1 MTSGTTHLLT
11 LASLITASVQEII
24 SAYPN
29 IPHPDSTSLGIYDD
43 PESVP
48 PELSKAI
55 QCVEAA
61 CVQLS
66 CAVASPGHAIVNKAL
81 AHAEPASLLVVTQAR
96 IADYLLDKPDGL
108 HVSELARL
116 SGLDESKLGRI
127 LRLLVTSHVYR
138 EVKPNV
144 FSNNRLSMKLL
155 SSDPVS
161 DIVNLLTDES
171 LTASSHLNES
181 MTAQEGS
188 KIPFERATRLPFF
201 EYHKT
206 PEGKAKGDRFPR
218 AMVGWGNVTGK
229 GLLATAYPWEHQ
241 PADTTICDIAG
252 GNGHVTMALM
262 KAHPHLKVVL
272 QDQEQVIVMGKQF
285 WNQEYSEAVERRR
298 VEFVPFN
305 FFKDT
310 AAKGCDFYYIRSIL
324 RDWPDEQSLLIL
336 SNVRKAMKPSSRL
349 IIHDTV
355 LRQAVRTTPASP
367 SRKDATFQDVA
378 PEPLLPNYGA
388 ARIRTYEL
396 DMIMMNLLGSAAR
409 TLNEFLSLC
418 GTCGLKFEKLYQ
430 AGETDLIEFS
440 LM

>member
-1 MTSGTTHLLT
+1 MASGATHLLALT
-11 LASLITASVQEII
+11 SLITASVQEIV

-43 PESVP
+43 PESIP

-55 QCVEAA
+55 QRVEAA
-61 CVQLS
+61 CAQLS
-66 CAVASPGHAIVNKAL
+66 CAVTSPGHVIVN
-81 AHAEPASLLVVTQAR
+81 HAEPASLLVVTQAR

-127 LRLLVTSHVYR
+127 LRLLVTSHVFR

-161 DIVNLLTDES
+161 DNVCLLTDES

-181 MTAQEGS
+181 MIATEGS
-188 KIPFERATRLPFF
+188 KIPFERATGLPFF

-206 PEGKAKGDRFPR
+206 VRDRFPR

-229 GLLATAYPWEHQ
+229 GLLATVYPWEQQ
-241 PADTTICDIAG
+241 PADTTICDVAG
-252 GNGHVTMALM
+252 GNGHVTMGLM

-285 WNQEYSEAVERRR
+285 WNREYSEAVERGR
-298 VEFVPFN
+298 VQFVPFN
-305 FFKDT
+305 FFQDT
-310 AAKGCDFYYIRSIL
+310 AVKGCDFYYIRSIL

-355 LRQAVRTTPASP
+355 LRQAVRTTSP
-367 SRKDATFQDVA
+367 SPSQKDATFQDVA

-409 TLNEFLSLC
+409 TLDEFLSLC
-418 GTCGLKFEKLYQ
+418 GTCGLKFEKLYE

-440 LM
+440 PV